1 MYDVLVSMPHISFSQ
16 KQIKQSHYIDVA
28 HGAIFIEQNMR
39 FGLVLGQLAILE
51 KNWAVKYGS
60 FEGVFYVFMG
70 ENEGEKTKKNLKK
83 IRCKF

>member
-1 MYDVLVSMPHISFSQ
+1 M
-16 KQIKQSHYIDVA
+16 
-28 HGAIFIEQNMR
+28 EQNMR

-51 KNWAVKYGS
+51 KNWAVQYGS

-70 ENEGEKTKKNLKK
+70 ENEGEKTKINLKK